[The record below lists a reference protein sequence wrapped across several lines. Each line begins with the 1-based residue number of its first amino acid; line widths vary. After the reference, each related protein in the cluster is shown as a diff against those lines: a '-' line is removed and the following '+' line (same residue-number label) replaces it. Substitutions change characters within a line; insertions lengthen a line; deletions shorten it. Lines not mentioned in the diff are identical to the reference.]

1 MTTGLK
7 GEERRQEVVAKA
19 AELFD
24 ATSYHTTSMS
34 ELARAVGIEK
44 PTLYHYFSSKDE
56 ILFWIHEQ
64 FIDHLLE
71 KTNARADLG
80 LTASDELAGAMEDI
94 LELMD
99 THRGHV
105 RVFFEH
111 HRELTPARQT
121 TIRDKRD
128 LYQGIIQAI
137 VERGIADGE
146 FRKVDPRLTALAIFG
161 MCNWSY
167 QWYQPGGA
175 RTSSEIAAFLGDLLL
190 DGLSTP
196 S

>member
-1 MTTGLK
+1 VPPK
-7 GEERRQEVVAKA
+7 DRSEERKRDVVAKA

-24 ATSYHTTSMS
+24 TAGYHTTSMA
-34 ELARAVGIEK
+34 ELAATVGIEK
-44 PTLYHYFSSKDE
+44 PTLYHYFSGKDE

-71 KTNARADLG
+71 RTGARADQG
-80 LTASDELAGAMEDI
+80 LTARDEIAGAMEDI

-111 HRELTPARQT
+111 HRELAPDQQA
-121 TIRDKRD
+121 TIREKRD
-128 LYQGIIQAI
+128 RYQSFIQTI
-137 VERGIADGE
+137 VERGIRDGE
-146 FRKVDPRLTALAIFG
+146 LRPIDPRLTTLAIFG

-167 QWYQPGGA
+167 QWYRQDGPL
-175 RTSSEIAAFLGDLLL
+175 TTQQIAEFLVDLLFR
-190 DGLSTP
+190 GLAS